1 MNRAQAP
8 AHVLL
13 LAACAWLP
21 ACGLNQAGVDP
32 PSDTIAYPAS
42 AVMDRNGDWLLV
54 TNSNADLRYNDGTL
68 MALSLARAASDRG
81 KADASWPPACDL
93 VNDPNP
99 RSDVAWD

>member
-32 PSDTIAYPAS
+32 LPDTIAYPAS
-42 AVMDRNGDWLLV
+42 AALDRNGDWLFV

-68 MALSLARAASDRG
+68 LAFSLTRAEADRQVPRDYRPDC
-81 KADASWPPACDL
+81 AAVHYA
-93 VNDPNP
+93 NP
-99 RSDVAWD
+99 RTEPTN